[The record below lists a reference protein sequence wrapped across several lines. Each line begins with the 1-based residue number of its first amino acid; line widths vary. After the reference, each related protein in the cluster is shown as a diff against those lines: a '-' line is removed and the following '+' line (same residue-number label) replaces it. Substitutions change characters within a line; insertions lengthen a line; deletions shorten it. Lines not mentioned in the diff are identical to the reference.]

1 MDIFICFMFG
11 YFDKKFLKEFGLIVG
26 YLYIVSYVNFCNGFL
41 FWKVDS
47 FFVE

>member
-26 YLYIVSYVNFCNGFL
+26 YLYISKLCKFL
-41 FWKVDS
+41 
-47 FFVE
+47 